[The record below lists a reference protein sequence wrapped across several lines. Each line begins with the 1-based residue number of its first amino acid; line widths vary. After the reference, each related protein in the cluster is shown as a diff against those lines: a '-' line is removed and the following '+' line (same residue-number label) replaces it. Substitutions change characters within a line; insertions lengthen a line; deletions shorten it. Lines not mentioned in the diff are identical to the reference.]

1 MQHSKLLMYPENP
14 WGRVAVSFI
23 KKDLAFSDL
32 KVHIS
37 ILKIGQ
43 DKSKDTS
50 YV

>member
-1 MQHSKLLMYPENP
+1 MVPEYD
-14 WGRVAVSFI
+14 WGKVAVSFI

-32 KVHIS
+32 KDLIS
-37 ILKIGQ
+37 ILKIDQ